1 MENKVNNIEAEEEI
15 NLVDIKNFFKR
26 NKFIIL
32 KFASFGAIIGIAI
45 SLASKRVWRGEFQ
58 IVLEQEKSANT
69 SLVQSIMNDPRVA
82 GFAGNVGLN
91 SKNKQLETEVEI
103 LRSPLVLFPIYDFV
117 KQKKQET
124 GKAFGQS
131 YSIWYA
137 SSISVNLKRGT
148 SVLTFSY
155 KDNDKDLIVP
165 ILEEISKK
173 YQTYSGE
180 ERNKSIDI
188 GLEYLGEQVKKYK
201 KISSNSINEALSFA
215 YLHNLINESEDYSAL
230 PELSSEAIRIEAV
243 NKLNILEKQLLQIK
257 QLPNDSEL
265 IHTFALNSNKKND
278 GAISSFEDL
287 STILSKMDK
296 DIALREIY
304 YKESDP
310 KIIKVKNERKKII
323 SEIKKQIVNDL
334 TSKRRQLIA
343 VIEANTKPKEVITKY
358 GELMM
363 QASRDAEIL
372 MGLSANESSLRLK
385 KAEIKEPW
393 KLITKPTLDDYP
405 VAPNRKIISLV
416 SLVFGTFTGT
426 LFAYFRE
433 KRNCIIFS
441 KNEMEKLFNVP
452 LLEELNLKNEKET
465 NEILQLIAINKIN
478 IPEIEKIAI
487 VPIGNIDKELIDQFI
502 YNLKKFIGNKKI
514 EVTNELSKARLFNSQ
529 LFIANLGTTKS
540 NEIKFYN
547 KLLKLETYS
556 IIGLII
562 I

>member
-91 SKNKQLETEVEI
+91 NKNKQLETEVEI

-117 KQKKQET
+117 KQKKEET
-124 GKAFGQS
+124 GKAFGKS
-131 YSIWYA
+131 YSKWYG

-155 KDNDKDLIVP
+155 RDNDKDLIVP

-188 GLEYLGEQVKKYK
+188 GLKYLGEQVKKYK

-278 GAISSFEDL
+278 GAISSFENL

-304 YKESDP
+304 YKKSDP
-310 KIIKVKNERKKII
+310 KLIKVKNERKKII

-334 TSKRRQLIA
+334 TSKRGQLIT

-372 MGLSANESSLRLK
+372 MGLTANESSLRLK

>member
-1 MENKVNNIEAEEEI
+1 MENKVNKIEADEEI
-15 NLVDIKNFFKR
+15 NLEDIKNFFKR
-26 NKFIIL
+26 NKFTIL
-32 KFASFGAIIGIAI
+32 KFASFGALVGIII
-45 SLASKRVWRGEFQ
+45 SLGSKRIWRGEFQ
-58 IVLEQEKSANT
+58 IVLEQDKAANT
-69 SLVQSIMNDPRVA
+69 SIVQSIMNDPRVS

-117 KQKKQET
+117 KQKKEET
-124 GKAFGQS
+124 GKEFGQS
-131 YSIWYA
+131 YSIWYG

-155 KDNDKDLIVP
+155 RDNDKDLIVP

-188 GLEYLGEQVKKYK
+188 GLEYLGKQVKKYK
-201 KISSNSINEALSFA
+201 KISSDSINKALSFA

-230 PELSSEAIRIEAV
+230 PEISSEAIRIEAV
-243 NKLNILEKQLLQIK
+243 NKLNILEKQLFQIN
-257 QLPNDSEL
+257 QIPNDSQL
-265 IHTFALNSNKKND
+265 IHAFALNSNKEND
-278 GAISSFEDL
+278 GAISSFESL
-287 STILSKMDK
+287 SNTLSKMDK
-296 DIALREIY
+296 DISIREIY

-310 KIIKVKNERKKII
+310 KLIKLKNERKKII
-323 SEIKKQIVNDL
+323 SELKKQIVNDL
-334 TSKRRQLIA
+334 TTKRGQLIT

-363 QASRDAEIL
+363 QASRDSEIL
-372 MGLSANESSLRLK
+372 MSLSANESSLRLK

-405 VAPNRKIISLV
+405 VAPNRKIISIV
-416 SLVFGTFTGT
+416 SLILGTFIGT

-441 KNEMEKLFNVP
+441 KNEIEKLFNVP
-452 LLEELNLKNEKET
+452 LLEELNLQNKKET
-465 NEILQLIAINKIN
+465 KEILQLIAINKFK
-478 IPEIEKIAI
+478 IPENEKIAI
-487 VPIGNIDKELIDQFI
+487 IPIGNINKELIDEFI
-502 YNLKKFIGNKKI
+502 YNLKNFIGNKKI
-514 EVTNELSKARLFNSQ
+514 EVTKELSKARLFDSQ

-547 KLLKLETYS
+547 KLLKLES
-556 IIGLII
+556 KRIIGLILI
-562 I
+562 